1 VFKHRESAYRQ
12 GKRFQGGVICVPA
25 TFILRARSFPEVVHM
40 PSQEIAADCAFA
52 EIVLWIATIEL
63 QTTGLA
69 TQITPP

>member
-1 VFKHRESAYRQ
+1 
-12 GKRFQGGVICVPA
+12 
-25 TFILRARSFPEVVHM
+25 M